1 MCAFCSWSGGHMK
14 WGQPFR
20 IRHITTGRY
29 ICLNEEKGLMVL
41 DPEKANTKQS
51 AFCFRASKVSIWSK
65 FLITTKIDFHFTY
78 SNNFLFIYHL
88 LT

>member
-1 MCAFCSWSGGHMK
+1 MLASCSWSGSHMK

-29 ICLNEEKGLMVL
+29 LCLDEEKGLMVL

-51 AFCFRASKVSIWSK
+51 AFCFRASKVSKCSEFFIK
-65 FLITTKIDFHFTY
+65 TLIITFLCQQTKPCCV
-78 SNNFLFIYHL
+78 
-88 LT
+88 

>member
-1 MCAFCSWSGGHMK
+1 MILASRSWSGSHMK

-29 ICLNEEKGLMVL
+29 LCLDDEKGLMVL

-51 AFCFRASKVSIWSK
+51 AFCFRASKVSEYSEFFIK
-65 FLITTKIDFHFTY
+65 TKEL
-78 SNNFLFIYHL
+78 NENAQQNFFI
-88 LT
+88 